1 MIQEVAMLEESPSPV
16 SAANLMFVWITSFL
30 RVINE
35 SFVICLK
42 ISYSKFFFLSTSFF
56 FVHQNSIDEAESK
69 NNSIIKDEIFNT
81 LIAVSLI
88 IMSFLQ
94 RRYSAIGGENLTHFL
109 CNQTSNQ

>member
-42 ISYSKFFFLSTSFF
+42 ISYSKFFFS
-56 FVHQNSIDEAESK
+56 
-69 NNSIIKDEIFNT
+69 
-81 LIAVSLI
+81 
-88 IMSFLQ
+88 
-94 RRYSAIGGENLTHFL
+94 
-109 CNQTSNQ
+109 